1 MIKLREV
8 DAEIWGHALTSA
20 AFVPLQQSSAY
31 ASALARRGRLIR
43 RFLIEDEGRTA
54 LGIQAATRRV
64 IGFSFITTALRG
76 PFSFS
81 PGSDLPPLAFAA
93 TVAELRARWPH
104 ALILSPDFIANEAT
118 LRAMRGAGLREIV
131 SSPSVIQVDLAGDGT
146 EMRKRLQGKW
156 RNRLVKAEAQGLKVE
171 IKRGGAALAWLLAA
185 HTRLMRTKR
194 FKSLPAEFV
203 LDLVATSARR
213 DVFVIAVEAK
223 AQPLAAALFLRHGSG
238 ATYVIAAAEPAGR
251 IAHAGNLAL
260 WQGLRALQDAGV
272 RICDLGQVD
281 GERAAALAHFKLGT
295 GGQAMRL
302 CGTWTPSW
310 L

>member
-20 AFVPLQQSSAY
+20 PFAALQQSSAY
-31 ASALARRGRLIR
+31 ASALARRGRVIR

-54 LGIQAATRRV
+54 LGIQTATRSM
-64 IGFSFITTALRG
+64 IGFPFVTTALRG
-76 PFSFS
+76 PFSFIS
-81 PGSDLPPLAFAA
+81 GADLPHAAFAA
-93 TVAELRARWPH
+93 TVATLRARWPH
-104 ALILSPDFIANEAT
+104 VLILSPDFIASDAT
-118 LRAMRGAGLREIV
+118 QGAMRGAGLREIV
-131 SSPSVIQVDLAGDGT
+131 SSPSVVHVDLAGDGSA
-146 EMRKRLQGKW
+146 MRKRLHGKW
-156 RNRLVKAEAQGLKVE
+156 RNRLVKAEAQGLHVD

-185 HTRLMRTKR
+185 HSRLMRTKR

-213 DVFVIAVEAK
+213 DVFVVAVEDK
-223 AQPLAAALFLRHGSG
+223 AQTIAAALFLRHGPC
-238 ATYVIAAAEPAGR
+238 ATYVVAAAESAGR

-260 WQGLRALQDAGV
+260 WRGLRALQDAGV
-272 RICDLGQVD
+272 RICDLGQAD